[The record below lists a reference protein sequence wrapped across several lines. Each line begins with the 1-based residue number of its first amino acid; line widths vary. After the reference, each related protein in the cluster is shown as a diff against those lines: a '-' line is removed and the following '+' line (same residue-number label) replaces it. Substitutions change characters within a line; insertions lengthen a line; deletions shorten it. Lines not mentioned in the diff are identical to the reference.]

1 MRPPRRRG
9 EAGVSGGRAP
19 AIGFA
24 LALLAIDALG
34 IGLVIPIVPQLV
46 LELSGGDAS
55 HAAAWV
61 GLLATSFSTMQF
73 LFSPIIGGLSDRFG
87 RRPVMLLSVLGLG
100 VGYLILAAAPS
111 LGFVLLARLIAGV
124 TTANISAVTAY
135 ISDVTPP
142 ERRGQRFG
150 LVGAM
155 FGLGFVL
162 GPVIGGVLGGIW
174 LRLPFLAGGGLS
186 LCNALYGFF
195 MLPESLAQERRRNFS
210 WRRANPIAAL
220 ANLRANPRARRLAM
234 AWSATW
240 FGLGAL
246 QSAFVLSTGLRFGW
260 HTTQNGFA
268 LALAGLSQ
276 ALVQSFLM
284 RRILGRFGETRTALL
299 GCLAAALA
307 QSTYAFATAGWMI
320 YAGVVISALGA
331 INTPA
336 IRALFAA
343 EAGADR
349 QGEAQGVLASLQSL
363 TAIFAP
369 LLGAALFAHF
379 TAPGAAIFFPGAP
392 FLLAAFAYLLAGAL
406 LAGLVYGARM

>member
-1 MRPPRRRG
+1 M
-9 EAGVSGGRAP
+9 SGGRAP

-61 GLLATSFSTMQF
+61 GLLATSFAAMQF
-73 LFSPIIGGLSDRFG
+73 IFSPIIGGLSDRFG

-100 VGYLILAAAPS
+100 IDYLILAAAPS
-111 LGFVLLARLIAGV
+111 LGFVLFARLLAGV

-150 LVGAM
+150 LIGAM

-162 GPVIGGVLGGIW
+162 GPVVGGVLGGIW
-174 LRLPFLAGGGLS
+174 LRLPFLAAAGLA

-195 MLPESLAQERRRNFS
+195 VLPESLPKERRRDFS
-210 WRRANPIAAL
+210 WCRANPIAAL
-220 ANLRANPRARRLAM
+220 SGLRANPRALRLAC

-246 QSAFVLSTGLRFGW
+246 QSAFVLSTALRFGW
-260 HTTQNGFA
+260 HTMANGFA

-284 RRILGRFGETRTALL
+284 RRILDRLGETWTALL
-299 GCLAAALA
+299 GCLFAALA
-307 QSTYAFATAGWMI
+307 QSTYAFAAAGWMI
-320 YAGVVISALGA
+320 YLGVMISALGA

-336 IRALFAA
+336 IRALFSA
-343 EAGADR
+343 EASADR

-379 TAPGAAIFFPGAP
+379 TAPGTMVFFPGAP
-392 FLLAAFAYLLAGAL
+392 FLLAALAYLLAGAL
-406 LAGLVYGARM
+406 LAGLAAGTRMTPEI

>member
-1 MRPPRRRG
+1 M
-9 EAGVSGGRAP
+9 SGGRAP

-61 GLLATSFSTMQF
+61 GLLATSFAAMQF
-73 LFSPIIGGLSDRFG
+73 IFSPIIGGLSDRFG

-100 VGYLILAAAPS
+100 IDYLILAAAPS
-111 LGFVLLARLIAGV
+111 LGFVLFARLLAGV

-162 GPVIGGVLGGIW
+162 GPVVGGVLGGIW
-174 LRLPFLAGGGLS
+174 LRLPFLAAAGLS

-195 MLPESLAQERRRNFS
+195 VLPESLAKEHRRNFS

-220 ANLRANPRARRLAM
+220 SALRANPRARRLAC

-240 FGLGAL
+240 YGLGAL

-299 GCLAAALA
+299 GCLVAALA
-307 QSTYAFATAGWMI
+307 QSTYAFAAAGWMI
-320 YAGVVISALGA
+320 YAGVMISALGA

-406 LAGLVYGARM
+406 LAGLVYGARP

>member
-1 MRPPRRRG
+1 M
-9 EAGVSGGRAP
+9 SGGRAP

-61 GLLATSFSTMQF
+61 GLLATSFAAMQF
-73 LFSPIIGGLSDRFG
+73 IFSPIIGGLSDRFG

-100 VGYLILAAAPS
+100 IDYLILAAAPS
-111 LGFVLLARLIAGV
+111 LGFVLFARLLAGV

-162 GPVIGGVLGGIW
+162 GPVVGGVLGGIW
-174 LRLPFLAGGGLS
+174 LRLPFLAAAGLS

-195 MLPESLAQERRRNFS
+195 VLPESLAKEHRRNFS

-220 ANLRANPRARRLAM
+220 SALRANPRARRLAC

-299 GCLAAALA
+299 GCLVAALA
-307 QSTYAFATAGWMI
+307 QSTYAFAAAGWMI
-320 YAGVVISALGA
+320 YAGVMISALGA

-406 LAGLVYGARM
+406 LAGLVYGARP

>member
-1 MRPPRRRG
+1 M
-9 EAGVSGGRAP
+9 SGGRAP

-24 LALLAIDALG
+24 LGLLAIDALG

-61 GLLATSFSTMQF
+61 GLLATSFAAMQF
-73 LFSPIIGGLSDRFG
+73 IFSPIIGGLSDRFG

-100 VGYLILAAAPS
+100 IDYLILAAAPS
-111 LGFVLLARLIAGV
+111 LGFVLFARLLAGV

-162 GPVIGGVLGGIW
+162 GPVVGGVLGGIW
-174 LRLPFLAGGGLS
+174 LRLPFLAAAGLS

-195 MLPESLAQERRRNFS
+195 VLPESLAKEHRRNFS

-220 ANLRANPRARRLAM
+220 SALRANPRARRLAC

-299 GCLAAALA
+299 GCLVAALA
-307 QSTYAFATAGWMI
+307 QSTYAFAAAGWMI
-320 YAGVVISALGA
+320 YAGVMISALGA

-406 LAGLVYGARM
+406 LAGLVYGARP

>member
-1 MRPPRRRG
+1 M
-9 EAGVSGGRAP
+9 SGGRAP

-55 HAAAWV
+55 HATAWV
-61 GLLATSFSTMQF
+61 GLLATSFAAMQF
-73 LFSPIIGGLSDRFG
+73 IFSPIIGGLSDRFG

-100 VGYLILAAAPS
+100 IDYLILAAAPS
-111 LGFVLLARLIAGV
+111 LGFVLFARLLAGV

-162 GPVIGGVLGGIW
+162 GPVVGGVLGGIW
-174 LRLPFLAGGGLS
+174 LRLPFLAAAGLS

-195 MLPESLAQERRRNFS
+195 VLPESLAKEHRRNFS

-220 ANLRANPRARRLAM
+220 SALRANPRARRLAC

-299 GCLAAALA
+299 GCLVAALA
-307 QSTYAFATAGWMI
+307 QSTYAFAAAGWMI
-320 YAGVVISALGA
+320 YAGVMISALGA

-406 LAGLVYGARM
+406 LAGLVYGARP